1 MDDQVPAQL
10 TLVCLI
16 QEHVRLFF
24 LKKKSTLCALIR
36 PCAFNKISKKNS
48 WCVIYFEPSVK
59 GKFQVLNDTV
69 FDVFRKDLYEKV
81 PTPELKRQGKSRMYY
96 LFQK

>member
-1 MDDQVPAQL
+1 MRTGV
-10 TLVCLI
+10 
-16 QEHVRLFF
+16 
-24 LKKKSTLCALIR
+24 
-36 PCAFNKISKKNS
+36 FNVYCPRVGQYWKIENGSNS
-48 WCVIYFEPSVK
+48 LYAIITAENPWCVKYFEPSVK